1 MSKYEFN
8 ELEHTPSEVC
18 IHLAHKVSGLGRS
31 QLTNDAFYEVDVSEQ
46 SLASRAVLIGQLINR
61 SLNEDFG
68 GRWRHFGA
76 RQVSEIKGRLK
87 LLLSQCEFWVEQ
99 QNTTRFSN
107 DLDEFLQ
114 WLYELAGVKNKW
126 GFLQEKP

>member
-61 SLNEDFG
+61 SLNEGFS
-68 GRWRHFGA
+68 RRRHFGTE
-76 RQVSEIKGRLK
+76 QVSEINVRLK

-114 WLYELAGVKNKW
+114 WLYELAGVTNKW
-126 GFLQEKP
+126 DFLNNYP